1 MNDSK
6 PKRKWSFLILI
17 TTLFLMLSPSQV
29 ASQKNEQLRELKD
42 EKVTKSLS
50 TSENASNEVVV
61 RKVQVFHNKNGFKD
75 EILIEGPLRE
85 LNAISKTKEESIED
99 LIEHASV
106 WIPKMY
112 CEIFFLVK
120 PRCIIILETKI
131 NEEEKAEVR
140 FGVAMKCT
148 IDPQILKIINI

>member
-99 LIEHASV
+99 LIEHVSV

-112 CEIFFLVK
+112 CEIFLVK

-148 IDPQILKIINI
+148 AKSQVHEIINI